1 MIPKCFRND
10 QFGRSFPR
18 IGGGDPKIFDNP
30 YIVARFSP
38 HRRGVILAL
47 GVPSGLTVTFPR
59 IGGGIPSL
67 NPDFREFV
75 RIAESKKIMY
85 KFYNIPR
92 DKNNIFEGFTSRCLK
107 RNAV

>member
-1 MIPKCFRND
+1 MILTYVDGIKNL
-10 QFGRSFPR
+10 SAFPR
-18 IGGGDPKIFDNP
+18 IGGGDPNIIDQWTSGSD
-30 YIVARFSP
+30 FSP
-38 HRRGVILAL
+38 HRR
-47 GVPSGLTVTFPR
+47 
-59 IGGGIPSL
+59 GIPSL

-75 RIAESKKIMY
+75 RIAEIKKIMY

>member
-1 MIPKCFRND
+1 MASRIT
-10 QFGRSFPR
+10 FPR
-18 IGGGDPKIFDNP
+18 IGGGDPKTDLAAVNSLL
-30 YIVARFSP
+30 FSP
-38 HRRGVILAL
+38 HRR
-47 GVPSGLTVTFPR
+47 
-59 IGGGIPSL
+59 GIPSL

-75 RIAESKKIMY
+75 RIAEIKKIMY

>member
-1 MIPKCFRND
+1 MLNAAHSIS
-10 QFGRSFPR
+10 GIVSFPR
-18 IGGGDPKIFDNP
+18 IGGGDPPKRISLIFLKS
-30 YIVARFSP
+30 FSP
-38 HRRGVILAL
+38 HRR
-47 GVPSGLTVTFPR
+47 
-59 IGGGIPSL
+59 GIPSL

>member
-1 MIPKCFRND
+1 MILE
-10 QFGRSFPR
+10 QFGLTSAEAPFPR
-18 IGGGDPKIFDNP
+18 IGGGDPRVDN
-30 YIVARFSP
+30 IIQLTFRFSP
-38 HRRGVILAL
+38 HRR
-47 GVPSGLTVTFPR
+47 
-59 IGGGIPSL
+59 GIPSL

-85 KFYNIPR
+85 KFYNISR

>member
-1 MIPKCFRND
+1 MILQQGEDIRKELA
-10 QFGRSFPR
+10 FPR
-18 IGGGDPKIFDNP
+18 IGGGDP
-30 YIVARFSP
+30 
-38 HRRGVILAL
+38 
-47 GVPSGLTVTFPR
+47 
-59 IGGGIPSL
+59 
-67 NPDFREFV
+67 PDFREFV

>member
-1 MIPKCFRND
+1 MIPNSAVWIA
-10 QFGRSFPR
+10 GANTFPR
-18 IGGGDPKIFDNP
+18 IGGGDPNIIDQWTSGSD
-30 YIVARFSP
+30 FSP
-38 HRRGVILAL
+38 HRR
-47 GVPSGLTVTFPR
+47 
-59 IGGGIPSL
+59 GIPSL

-75 RIAESKKIMY
+75 RIAENKKIMY

>member
-1 MIPKCFRND
+1 MNE
-10 QFGRSFPR
+10 R
-18 IGGGDPKIFDNP
+18 IQHILTLLKQKQYSDIKQLSQT
-30 YIVARFSP
+30 FSP
-38 HRRGVILAL
+38 HRR
-47 GVPSGLTVTFPR
+47 
-59 IGGGIPSL
+59 GIPSL

>member
-1 MIPKCFRND
+1 MDGYHN
-10 QFGRSFPR
+10 QHQSAFPR
-18 IGGGDPKIFDNP
+18 IGGGDPPESWNK
-30 YIVARFSP
+30 ST
-38 HRRGVILAL
+38 
-47 GVPSGLTVTFPR
+47 SKTFPR
-59 IGGGIPSL
+59 IGRGDP
-67 NPDFREFV
+67 PDFREFV